1 MSIGIFMEY
10 ANELI
15 QLPVNPEELE
25 VVKEGNNDTT
35 EVVKLGEISIP
46 KDTKLATIE
55 FESFLPKY
63 NIGSY
68 IRTKNKF
75 QGPQFY
81 IDFIEKVRSDKK
93 PVRFI
98 VSDTNIN
105 MLALIDNFKYSYK
118 AGDEDIYYSIG
129 ITEYR
134 DYKVKTVNISNYQSN
149 RPVIK
154 KETTESRPASTN
166 KAVTPGCNVIVNGRL
181 HRDSYGAGPGKTLS
195 NYRGKVNFVKNG
207 RSHPYHVT
215 SPSGGWMGWVTSSSV
230 KVI

>member
-93 PVRFI
+93 ASKIYNLVI
-98 VSDTNIN
+98 
-105 MLALIDNFKYSYK
+105 LI
-118 AGDEDIYYSIG
+118 
-129 ITEYR
+129 
-134 DYKVKTVNISNYQSN
+134 
-149 RPVIK
+149 
-154 KETTESRPASTN
+154 
-166 KAVTPGCNVIVNGRL
+166 
-181 HRDSYGAGPGKTLS
+181 
-195 NYRGKVNFVKNG
+195 
-207 RSHPYHVT
+207 
-215 SPSGGWMGWVTSSSV
+215 
-230 KVI
+230 